1 MSSLE
6 IDLIFGNSQL
16 VLPHIKTG
24 QLLPLAVTTKARTE
38 LLPNVP
44 TVAEI
49 GFAEAEMSVWIA
61 LFAPAGIPD
70 GVASKLSA
78 AALQALASPEVLS
91 GFTAEGVFVEKD
103 DSPGQFLA
111 ELSGQVAL
119 WKKVIDQAGIAIEI
133 GQ

>member
-1 MSSLE
+1 M
-6 IDLIFGNSQL
+6 
-16 VLPHIKTG
+16 
-24 QLLPLAVTTKARTE
+24 PLAVTTNTRTD

-49 GFAEAEMSVWIA
+49 GFAEAEMSVWIG
-61 LFAPAGIPD
+61 LFAPAGIPTV
-70 GVASKLSA
+70 VANKLSA

-91 GFTAEGVFVEKD
+91 GFKAEGVFVEKD
-103 DSPGQFLA
+103 DSPAQFLK

-119 WKKVIDQAGIAIEI
+119 WKKVIDKAGIAIEI